1 MICGDTVEHKH
12 WSDVDSQRLLSIVQ
26 QLLTQTFA
34 SAPCVTLLRD
44 HESWLRTCVE
54 EVQVQLSSTI
64 RLLRSTLDLDFSL
77 NPNPEQSCD
86 PVTLMLL
93 ESKRKAFRMLV
104 NLATAD
110 DTSSVCPS
118 TSKNT
123 ATDAGTAP
131 ASPSPS
137 KVSRPCTAIA
147 AQAASCSALLLVTHS
162 SVWSVKSILNLL
174 TVHCCRVSR
183 RGQQTLTRLKRSP
196 RS

>member
-1 MICGDTVEHKH
+1 VICGDTVEHKH

-34 SAPCVTLLRD
+34 SAQCVTLLRE
-44 HESWLRTCVE
+44 HESWLTTCAE

-77 NPNPEQSCD
+77 DPNSEEGCD

-93 ESKRKAFRMLV
+93 ESKRKAFQMLV
-104 NLATAD
+104 NLATAGN
-110 DTSSVCPS
+110 CPS
-118 TSKNT
+118 PSKNT